1 MCSLPLHI
9 TPTYSNKIT
18 IIYFFLHHLV
28 YFDHVRS
35 RHIKIRGSLCHKSFW
50 LMCTCVSCKLIT
62 PGLLCSANLNAL
74 VFARHNCPAM
84 LWQKAVSAYF
94 TRSRYSL
101 LALHSSV
108 CDISILM
115 NFNIMLEQTRQS
127 TVLQKQTAIT
137 AYLKSEQLLPFAV
150 ALQQCSCTDL
160 GWTLVSGDKV
170 TSIYTQPPP
179 PPPPPSPATTAYSH
193 ISIHQTGTV
202 QTATFVVNEP
212 GNMAFG
218 DLLSADPVCITHGL
232 LPGFKPEV
240 IVLSAISCPVN
251 TRRWNNA
258 VLMLGQRRRRWANIK
273 TALFHRLVFAGCL
286 VKSSTVYC
294 RAKAKGSICL
304 LFK

>member
-1 MCSLPLHI
+1 MTKSSICLLYKKQILPFGFAQQCMWYINPHGFQ
-9 TPTYSNKIT
+9 Y
-18 IIYFFLHHLV
+18 Y
-28 YFDHVRS
+28 VRTDS
-35 RHIKIRGSLCHKSFW
+35 PKS
-50 LMCTCVSCKLIT
+50 K
-62 PGLLCSANLNAL
+62 
-74 VFARHNCPAM
+74 
-84 LWQKAVSAYF
+84 
-94 TRSRYSL
+94 
-101 LALHSSV
+101 
-108 CDISILM
+108 
-115 NFNIMLEQTRQS
+115 
-127 TVLQKQTAIT
+127 
-137 AYLKSEQLLPFAV
+137 QLLPLAV

-170 TSIYTQPPP
+170 TSMYTL
-179 PPPPPSPATTAYSH
+179 PPPSPATTAYSH

-240 IVLSAISCPVN
+240 VVLSAFSCPEN
-251 TRRWNNA
+251 TRWWNNV

-294 RAKAKGSICL
+294 RAKPKGSICL
-304 LFK
+304 LFKLAFAAF